1 MIKNV
6 LRRFMSLLLS
16 ILMVAALLPIAST
29 TAYAAAISGLTDTT
43 IGLDGDSD
51 YWTANGTQ
59 ITGSVTGSAAG
70 TCSSASS
77 GNDTLTITNNKA
89 DYAVLSFSYEVT
101 ANDNSGTIQI
111 DGEAIANSSKGA
123 TGNYSKELEKGDSVT
138 IYLASATGAY
148 TTSIKLTDLNLVIV
162 ASATTTFEVAENGS
176 YTVDGTKITAQMSE
190 TRQSTVAYA
199 LVASPASGYQFFG
212 WYSETEDA
220 YLSSNAT
227 YSLYSDVDRTI
238 RPVFIS
244 SSLAVFGVGSARFYD
259 LNEANNYAKN
269 NGGMI
274 VLLSENATLPSGQY
288 TISNGNTLLIPFNAD
303 HNCYTTAPEFVTS
316 YTTPSQF
323 RMLTMGSGAHITVES
338 GAAISVSAKLN
349 AASGGDNAKAATTGK
364 YGRIHMNEGSSITVN
379 GLLSC
384 YGYITGSG
392 TITANSGADVHE
404 VFEVRESR
412 GGGGFYA
419 MNGNDKKVFLVSQ
432 YYIQNVEVPMTI
444 NSGASLVGHGALYA
458 SSMIGEMNVEIIGQ
472 TTGLFHLSSGSIT
485 KTYLPAQDRCQF
497 DVNGVVDIS
506 NVSFKVLSYPFDSAS
521 YILPINGHMNI
532 NLLKGTTANITNN
545 VEFLPGVQMTIEED
559 AELVVASEKSIYLY
573 DSAQWGKYVFSNR
586 RVASAAY
593 SPTRTYTRG
602 NNDTDLADV
611 LIDVNGKIT
620 VNGYLYTTTDGA
632 NITSS
637 KGTGTI
643 DFNSAA
649 GTTGNIYQATTQ
661 SGSSFATTVN
671 YEEVSVVPAK
681 LHNGQNSNRY
691 GGSAKEYTPTSNV
704 TGAEGDY
711 YTYCMT
717 CDMWVK
723 GDSGLAHIIQDG
735 DVVGHAD
742 DLTEAASDY
751 GRPAAGK
758 YIQML
763 ANSNGEKVAFVDG
776 TVLDLNGN
784 AITGSGVSVSGT
796 LYGMDSTSDGYGL
809 PSGSITVSGGTV
821 ATVTDFD
828 GKNTTEGSY
837 TVNTHRY
844 LAVQSGSAW
853 QFHRF
858 NISITD
864 YYLEVLSTGSASIG
878 FGATFRGDSTV
889 ITAVTDMGF
898 TVNGADGAWAGK
910 DNISL
915 ADQYKLY
922 YTVDAKTDADNTAF
936 AMLKFYENTT
946 QNSEEQ
952 TVNFLSALKTY
963 YDSTSDTQVKSV
975 IDKFRTAAQLTWP
988 TA

>member
-16 ILMVAALLPIAST
+16 TLMVAALLPAAST

-59 ITGSVTGSAAG
+59 INGSVAGSAAT

-199 LVASPASGYQFFG
+199 LVATPASGYQFFG
-212 WYSETEDA
+212 WYSETENA

-259 LNEANNYAKN
+259 LNEANDYAKN
-269 NGGMI
+269 NGGII
-274 VLLSENATLPSGQY
+274 VLISENAALPSGEY
-288 TISNGNTLLIPFNAD
+288 TISDGNTLLIPFDAD
-303 HNCYTTAPEFVTS
+303 YNCYTTAPEFVTS
-316 YTTPSQF
+316 YSTPSLF
-323 RMLTMGSGAHITVES
+323 RMLTMSSGAHITVES
-338 GAAISVSAKLN
+338 GATISVSAQLN
-349 AASGGDNAKAATTGK
+349 AASGGANAKATTSGK

-472 TTGLFHLSSGSIT
+472 TSGLFHLSSGFIT

-497 DVNGVVDIS
+497 DVNGIVDIS
-506 NVSFKVLSYPFDSAS
+506 NVSLEVLSYKFDSAS

-532 NLLKGTTANITNN
+532 NLLGETTANITND
-545 VEFLPGVQMTIEED
+545 VEFLPGVRMTIGAD
-559 AELVVASEKSIYLY
+559 AELAVASGKSVYVY
-573 DSAQWGKYVFSNR
+573 DSEKWGKYVYSSKR
-586 RVASAAY
+586 IAASAY

-602 NNDTDLADV
+602 DNNTDLADV

-637 KGTGTI
+637 NGTGVI

-649 GTTGNIYQATTQ
+649 GTKTVIYQATTQ
-661 SGSSFATTVN
+661 SGSNFSTSVN
-671 YEEVSVVPAK
+671 YDEVPIVPAK
-681 LHNGQNSNRY
+681 LHNGVNSSRY
-691 GGSAKEYTPTSNV
+691 ADSEQEYTLTSGV
-704 TGAEGDY
+704 TGAAEDY

-735 DVVGHAD
+735 EVVGHAD
-742 DLTEAASDY
+742 DLAEAKSDY
-751 GRPAAGK
+751 ATPAAGR

-763 ANSNGEKVAFVDG
+763 ANSDGETVTFVNG
-776 TVLDLNGN
+776 TVIDLNGN
-784 AITGSGVSVSGT
+784 AITGSGVSVDGT
-796 LYGMDSTSDGYGL
+796 LYGMDSTSDGYGT
-809 PSGSITVSGGTV
+809 PSGSISVSDGTV
-821 ATVTDFD
+821 ATVTEFK
-828 GKNTTEGSY
+828 GKNN
-837 TVNTHRY
+837 VNNDTATLHRY

-858 NISITD
+858 NISVTD

-889 ITAVTDMGF
+889 IAAVTDMGF
-898 TVNGADGAWAGK
+898 TVNGTGAWAGK

-922 YTVDAKTDADNTAF
+922 YTVDANTGDNTAF
-936 AMLKFYENTT
+936 AMLKFDENTT

-963 YDSTSDTQVKSV
+963 YDSTSNTQVKNV

-988 TA
+988 ST

>member
-1 MIKNV
+1 MIKKIMQ
-6 LRRFMSLLLS
+6 RFAQQALVTLF
-16 ILMVAALLPIAST
+16 LLPILVTVAFAAALNVEVADLGASYVVSDSDYASCTLTGATITAKAEGHKLLWMIPVSESVTITLQNNKSVEAELSFDLEISGSGSVTIDGSSASAGSKTITLAAGAST
-29 TAYAAAISGLTDTT
+29 TIVVTSPSGSGSETATIKNLALAIPGQ
-43 IGLDGDSD
+43 
-51 YWTANGTQ
+51 N
-59 ITGSVTGSAAG
+59 VT
-70 TCSSASS
+70 
-77 GNDTLTITNNKA
+77 
-89 DYAVLSFSYEVT
+89 VT
-101 ANDNSGTIQI
+101 FQP
-111 DGEAIANSSKGA
+111 A
-123 TGNYSKELEKGDSVT
+123 TEG
-138 IYLASATGAY
+138 
-148 TTSIKLTDLNLVIV
+148 
-162 ASATTTFEVAENGS
+162 GS
-176 YTVDGTKITAQMSE
+176 YTVDGTKISAE
-190 TRQSTVAYA
+190 TQYTKLATEKYS
-199 LVASPASGYQFFG
+199 LVATPDTGYVFVG
-212 WYSETEDA
+212 WYSVTEQK
-220 YLSSNAT
+220 YF
-227 YSLYSDVDRTI
+227 SLEASDTKIFESDVTVK
-238 RPVFIS
+238 PVFALS
-244 SSLAVFGVGSARFYD
+244 TAALFQVGSQRFLD
-259 LNEANNYAKN
+259 LNDANNYAVSSGEAK
-269 NGGMI
+269 I
-274 VLLSENATLPSGQY
+274 LLVQSGTLSAGNY
-288 TISNGNTLLIPFNAD
+288 TISNGKTLLIPFD
-303 HNCYTTAPEFVTS
+303 SDYSCYTTEPEYVSNS
-316 YTTPSQF
+316 YTAPSLF
-323 RMLTMGSGAHITVES
+323 RMLTMSSGAHITVES

-412 GGGGFYA
+412 GGGGFYK
-419 MNGNDKKVFLVSQ
+419 MNGNNKGVFLVSQ
-432 YYIQNVEVPMTI
+432 YYIQNIEAPMTI
-444 NSGASLVGHGALYA
+444 NSGASLTGHGALYA
-458 SSMIGEMNVEIIGQ
+458 SNQLGEMNVEIIGQ

-586 RVASAAY
+586 RIAAAAY

-661 SGSSFATTVN
+661 SGSSFSTTVN
-671 YEEVSVVPAK
+671 YEEIAVVPAK

-723 GDSGLAHIIQDG
+723 GDNGLAHIIQNG
-735 DVVGHAD
+735 EVVGHAD
-742 DLTEAASDY
+742 DLTEAKSDY
-751 GRPAAGK
+751 ATPAAGK

-784 AITGSGVSVSGT
+784 TITGTGVSVSGT

-809 PSGSITVSGGTV
+809 PKGSITVSSGTV
-821 ATVTDFD
+821 APVTDFD

-889 ITAVTDMGF
+889 IAAVTDMGF
-898 TVNGADGAWAGK
+898 TVNGADGAWAGM

-922 YTVDAKTDADNTAF
+922 YTVDANTGDNTAF
-936 AMLKFYENTT
+936 AMLKFDGNTT

-963 YDSTSDTQVKSV
+963 YDSTSDTQVKNV